1 MTAVD
6 SLEDRHVIGE
16 QLKWNDTENPLG
28 GNKIISSVNVEVKLF
43 VTTSVGMTPT

>member
-1 MTAVD
+1 MMTAVD

-28 GNKIISSVNVEVKLF
+28 GNKIISSVEVKLF
-43 VTTSVGMTPT
+43 VRTSVGMTPT

>member
-6 SLEDRHVIGE
+6 SLENRHVIGE

-28 GNKIISSVNVEVKLF
+28 GNSSVNVEVKSQP
-43 VTTSVGMTPT
+43 VSV

>member
-1 MTAVD
+1 MMTAVD

-28 GNKIISSVNVEVKLF
+28 GNKNISSVEVKLF